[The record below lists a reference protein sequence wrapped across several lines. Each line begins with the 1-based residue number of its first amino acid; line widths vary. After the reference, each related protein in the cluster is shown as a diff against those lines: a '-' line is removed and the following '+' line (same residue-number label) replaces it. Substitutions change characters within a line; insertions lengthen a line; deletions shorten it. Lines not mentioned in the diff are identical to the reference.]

1 MHLVVDVTNISHI
14 NETFEVENKAF
25 IKSNSDDDNNDINNK
40 KINSYRT
47 QGTNPFKNALMRK
60 QTSTDANQPE
70 SSSVNDNSVKFN
82 GCWDR
87 FKYNLESCM
96 FGVQKFDRIKI
107 YFGENPVQEKLYKFV
122 KNGVKT
128 TK

>member
-1 MHLVVDVTNISHI
+1 M
-14 NETFEVENKAF
+14 ENKAF
-25 IKSNSDDDNNDINNK
+25 IKSNTDEENENNSK

-60 QTSTDANQPE
+60 QTSNDANQPE
-70 SSSVNDNSVKFN
+70 SSSINESTPKFY

-87 FKYNLESCM
+87 FKYNLEGCL

-107 YFGENPVQEKLYKFV
+107 YFGENPVQEKIYKFV

-128 TK
+128 TKYKSIFLKR